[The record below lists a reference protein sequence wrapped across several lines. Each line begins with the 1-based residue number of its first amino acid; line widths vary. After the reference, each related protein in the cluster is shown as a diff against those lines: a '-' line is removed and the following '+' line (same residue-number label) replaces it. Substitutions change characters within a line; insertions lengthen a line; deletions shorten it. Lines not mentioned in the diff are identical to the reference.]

1 MSFALWIDPSFG
13 ASGDML
19 LGAFA
24 EMVSDSEQ
32 ALFPLQDFG
41 LEDWKID
48 FTETLRNGLTAT
60 KAEVTYGETSTGRK
74 WSEIDALIKDSS
86 LPSQVSEG
94 SRRTFLLLAQVEA
107 EQHGVTLDDVHFHEV
122 GAVDAILDVV
132 GTWLLRFAL
141 EDEVGGMDEIAV
153 GPVGIGSGSVNAS
166 HGTLPLP
173 APATIGI
180 LKDCPVTN
188 VITNSETCTPT
199 GAALLVSLAN
209 RWGNMRNGYIRK
221 SSRGAGTRNPDEY
234 PNIISMV
241 LTEDSETHKST
252 KTKYLIETN
261 VDDVTPEILATTV
274 ESLLN
279 AGAEDTW
286 ITPIIMKK
294 GRPGQEIKVLCSA
307 DDLDSLKNLLLVSTG
322 SLGCRI
328 IQIDKT
334 ELDRTFEK
342 ITLYGETV
350 NFKVGPFG
358 AKPEQRDLLRISE
371 KTNISLR
378 QLTDE
383 ANLVFNQKSKIDP

>member
-1 MSFALWIDPSFG
+1 MSFSLWIDPSFG

-24 EMVSDSEQ
+24 EMVSDPEQ
-32 ALFPLQDFG
+32 ALFPLHDLG
-41 LEDWKID
+41 LGDWKID
-48 FTETLRNGLTAT
+48 FDKTLRNGLNAT

-86 LPSQVSEG
+86 LPLQVIEG
-94 SRRTFLLLAQVEA
+94 SQRTFLLLAQVEA
-107 EQHGVTLDDVHFHEV
+107 EQHGVALDDVHFHEV

-141 EDEVGGMDEIAV
+141 EDEVGVMDEIAV
-153 GPVGIGSGSVNAS
+153 GPVGIGSGSVKAS

-188 VITNSETCTPT
+188 VSTDSETCTPT

-241 LTEDSETHKST
+241 LTEDSEIYKST

-307 DDLDSLKNLLLVSTG
+307 DDLQSLQDLLLSSTG
-322 SLGCRI
+322 SLGCRV

-334 ELDRTFEK
+334 ELDRTFEA

-383 ANLVFNQKSKIDP
+383 ANLVFNQKSK

>member
-1 MSFALWIDPSFG
+1 MITDP
-13 ASGDML
+13 
-19 LGAFA
+19 
-24 EMVSDSEQ
+24 EQ
-32 ALFPLQDFG
+32 ALSPLRDLA
-41 LEDWKID
+41 LEHWEID
-48 FTETLRNGLTAT
+48 FEKTLRNGLNAT
-60 KAEVTYGETSTGRK
+60 KAEVTYRKASTGRK
-74 WSEIDALIKDSS
+74 WSEIDVLLKDSS
-86 LPSQVSEG
+86 LPPQVTEG
-94 SRRTFLLLAQVEA
+94 SRRTFRLLAEVEA
-107 EQHGVTLDDVHFHEV
+107 EQHGVAIDDVHFHEV

-141 EDEVGGMDEIAV
+141 EDEVGVMDEIAV
-153 GPVGIGSGSVNAS
+153 GPVGIGSGSVKAS

-188 VITNSETCTPT
+188 VSTNSETCTPT

-209 RWGNMRNGYIRK
+209 RWGSMRNGYIRK
-221 SSRGAGTRNPDEY
+221 SSRGAGTRNPGEY

-307 DDLDSLKNLLLVSTG
+307 DDLQSLQDLLLSSTG
-322 SLGCRI
+322 SLGCRV

-334 ELDRTFEK
+334 ELDRTFEA

-383 ANLVFNQKSKIDP
+383 ANLVFNQKSK

>member
-1 MSFALWIDPSFG
+1 MSFSLWIDPSFG

-24 EMVSDSEQ
+24 EMVSDPEQ
-32 ALFPLQDFG
+32 ALFPLHDLG
-41 LEDWKID
+41 IEDWKID
-48 FTETLRNGLTAT
+48 FEKTLRNGLNAT

-86 LPSQVSEG
+86 LPLQVIEG
-94 SRRTFLLLAQVEA
+94 SQRTFLLLAQVEA
-107 EQHGVTLDDVHFHEV
+107 EQHGVALDDVHFHEV

-141 EDEVGGMDEIAV
+141 EDEVGVIDGIAV
-153 GPVGIGSGSVNAS
+153 GPVGLGSGSVKAS

-180 LKDCPVTN
+180 LKDCP
-188 VITNSETCTPT
+188 ITNINTDSETCTPT

-209 RWGNMRNGYIRK
+209 RWENISTGYIRR
-221 SSRGAGTRNPDEY
+221 SSRGAGTRNPGHY
-234 PNIISMV
+234 PNIVSII
-241 LTEDSETHKST
+241 LTENPEADEATT
-252 KTKYLIETN
+252 PKYLIETN
-261 VDDVTPEILATTV
+261 VDDVTPEILATTI
-274 ESLLN
+274 EKLLEE
-279 AGAEDTW
+279 GAEDAW

-294 GRPGQEIKVLCSA
+294 GRPGHEIKVLCSA
-307 DDLDSLKNLLLVSTG
+307 DDLDSLKNLLLMSTG
-322 SLGCRI
+322 SLGCRS
-328 IQIDKT
+328 IQIGKT
-334 ELDRTFEK
+334 ELDRTFET

-383 ANLVFNQKSKIDP
+383 ANLVFNQKSK

>member
-1 MSFALWIDPSFG
+1 MSFSLWIDPSFG

-32 ALFPLQDFG
+32 ALVPLQHLG

-48 FTETLRNGLTAT
+48 FTETLRNGLNAT
-60 KAEVTYGETSTGRK
+60 KAEVTYGEASTGRR

-86 LPSQVSEG
+86 LPAQVSEG
-94 SRRTFLLLAQVEA
+94 SRRTFLLLAKVEA

-141 EDEVGGMDEIAV
+141 EDEVGVMDEIAV
-153 GPVGIGSGSVNAS
+153 GPVGIGSGSVKAS

-188 VITNSETCTPT
+188 VSTDSETCTPT

-241 LTEDSETHKST
+241 LTEDSETNKST

-307 DDLDSLKNLLLVSTG
+307 DDLQSLQDLLLSSTG
-322 SLGCRI
+322 SLGCRV

-334 ELDRTFEK
+334 ELDRTFEA

-383 ANLVFNQKSKIDP
+383 ANLVFNQKSK

>member
-1 MSFALWIDPSFG
+1 MSFSLWIDPSFG

-32 ALFPLQDFG
+32 ALVPLQDLG

-48 FTETLRNGLTAT
+48 FTETLRNGLNAT
-60 KAEVTYGETSTGRK
+60 KAEVTYGEASTGRR

-86 LPSQVSEG
+86 LPAQVSEG

-141 EDEVGGMDEIAV
+141 EDEVGVMDEIAV
-153 GPVGIGSGSVNAS
+153 GPVGIGSGSVKAS

-188 VITNSETCTPT
+188 VSTNSETCTPT

-209 RWGNMRNGYIRK
+209 RWGSMRNGYIRK

-294 GRPGQEIKVLCSA
+294 GRPGQEIKVLCNA
-307 DDLDSLKNLLLVSTG
+307 DDLQSLQDLLLSSTG
-322 SLGCRI
+322 SLGCRV

-334 ELDRTFEK
+334 ELDRTFEA

-383 ANLVFNQKSKIDP
+383 ANLVFNQKSK

>member
-1 MSFALWIDPSFG
+1 MSFSLWIDPSFG

-32 ALFPLQDFG
+32 ALVPLQDLG
-41 LEDWKID
+41 LEDWTID
-48 FTETLRNGLTAT
+48 FTETLRNGLNAT
-60 KAEVTYGETSTGRK
+60 KAEVTYGEASSGRR

-86 LPSQVSEG
+86 LPAQVSEG

-141 EDEVGGMDEIAV
+141 EDEVGAMDEIAV
-153 GPVGIGSGSVNAS
+153 GPVGIGSGSVKAS

-188 VITNSETCTPT
+188 VSTNSETCTPT

-209 RWGNMRNGYIRK
+209 RWGSMRNGYIRK

-307 DDLDSLKNLLLVSTG
+307 DDLQSLQDLLLSSTG
-322 SLGCRI
+322 SLGCRV

-334 ELDRTFEK
+334 ELDRTFEA

-371 KTNISLR
+371 KTNISVR

-383 ANLVFNQKSKIDP
+383 ANLVFNQKSK

>member
-1 MSFALWIDPSFG
+1 MSFSLWIDPSFG

-32 ALFPLQDFG
+32 ALVPLQDLG
-41 LEDWKID
+41 LEDWKIA
-48 FTETLRNGLTAT
+48 FTETIRNGLNAT
-60 KAEVTYGETSTGRK
+60 KAEVTYGEASTGRR

-86 LPSQVSEG
+86 LPAQVSEG

-141 EDEVGGMDEIAV
+141 EDEVGVMDEIAV
-153 GPVGIGSGSVNAS
+153 GPVGIGSGSVKAS

-188 VITNSETCTPT
+188 VSTNSETCTPT

-294 GRPGQEIKVLCSA
+294 GRPGQEIKVLCNA
-307 DDLDSLKNLLLVSTG
+307 DDLQSLQDLLLSSTG
-322 SLGCRI
+322 SLGCRV

-334 ELDRTFEK
+334 ELDRTFEA

-383 ANLVFNQKSKIDP
+383 ANLVFNQKSK

>member
-1 MSFALWIDPSFG
+1 MSFSLWIDPSFG

-32 ALFPLQDFG
+32 ALVPLQDLG
-41 LEDWKID
+41 LEDWKIA
-48 FTETLRNGLTAT
+48 FTETIRNGLNAT
-60 KAEVTYGETSTGRK
+60 KAEVTYGEASTGRR

-86 LPSQVSEG
+86 LPAQVSEG

-141 EDEVGGMDEIAV
+141 EDEVGAMDEIAV
-153 GPVGIGSGSVNAS
+153 GPVGIGSGSVKAS

-188 VITNSETCTPT
+188 VSTNSETCTPT

-209 RWGNMRNGYIRK
+209 RWGSMRNGYIRK

-294 GRPGQEIKVLCSA
+294 GRPGQEIKVLCNA
-307 DDLDSLKNLLLVSTG
+307 DDLQSLQDLLLSSTG
-322 SLGCRI
+322 SLGCRV

-334 ELDRTFEK
+334 ELDRTFEA

-383 ANLVFNQKSKIDP
+383 ANLVFNQKSK

>member
-1 MSFALWIDPSFG
+1 MSFSLWIDPSFG

-32 ALFPLQDFG
+32 ALVPLQDLG

-48 FTETLRNGLTAT
+48 FTETLRNGLNAT
-60 KAEVTYGETSTGRK
+60 KAEVTYGETSTGRR
-74 WSEIDALIKDSS
+74 WSDIDALIKDSS
-86 LPSQVSEG
+86 LPAQVIEG

-141 EDEVGGMDEIAV
+141 EDEVGVMDEIAV
-153 GPVGIGSGSVNAS
+153 GPVGIGSGSVKAS

-188 VITNSETCTPT
+188 VSTNSETCTPT

-241 LTEDSETHKST
+241 LTEDSETHKSS

-274 ESLLN
+274 ESLFN

-286 ITPIIMKK
+286 IIPIIMKK
-294 GRPGQEIKVLCSA
+294 GRPGQEIKVLCNA

-322 SLGCRI
+322 SLGCRV

-334 ELDRTFEK
+334 ELDRTFET

-358 AKPEQRDLLRISE
+358 AKPEQRDLLRISD

-383 ANLVFNQKSKIDP
+383 ANIVFNQKSK

>member
-1 MSFALWIDPSFG
+1 MSFSLWIDPSFG

-32 ALFPLQDFG
+32 ALVPLQDLG

-48 FTETLRNGLTAT
+48 FTETLRNGLNAT
-60 KAEVTYGETSTGRK
+60 KAEVAYGETSTGRR

-86 LPSQVSEG
+86 LPAQVSEG

-141 EDEVGGMDEIAV
+141 EDEVGVMDEIAV
-153 GPVGIGSGSVNAS
+153 GPVGIGSGSVKAS

-188 VITNSETCTPT
+188 VSTNSETCTPT

-307 DDLDSLKNLLLVSTG
+307 DDLQSLQDLLLSSTG
-322 SLGCRI
+322 SLGCRV

-334 ELDRTFEK
+334 ELDRTFEA

-383 ANLVFNQKSKIDP
+383 ANLVFNQKSK

>member
-1 MSFALWIDPSFG
+1 MSFSLWIDPSFG

-32 ALFPLQDFG
+32 ALVPLQDLG

-48 FTETLRNGLTAT
+48 FTETLRNELNAT
-60 KAEVTYGETSTGRK
+60 KAEVTYGETSTGRR

-86 LPSQVSEG
+86 LPAQVSEG

-141 EDEVGGMDEIAV
+141 EDEVGVMDEIAV
-153 GPVGIGSGSVNAS
+153 GPVGIGSGSVKAS

-188 VITNSETCTPT
+188 VSTNSETCTPT

-209 RWGNMRNGYIRK
+209 RWGSMRNGYIRK

-307 DDLDSLKNLLLVSTG
+307 DDLQSLQDLLLSSTG
-322 SLGCRI
+322 SLGCRV

-334 ELDRTFEK
+334 ELDRTFEA

-371 KTNISLR
+371 KTNISVR

-383 ANLVFNQKSKIDP
+383 ANLVFNQKSK

>member
-1 MSFALWIDPSFG
+1 MSFSLWIDPSFG

-32 ALFPLQDFG
+32 ALVPLQDLG
-41 LEDWKID
+41 LEDWKIA
-48 FTETLRNGLTAT
+48 FTETLRNGLNAT
-60 KAEVTYGETSTGRK
+60 KAEVTYGEASTGRR

-86 LPSQVSEG
+86 LPAQVSEG

-141 EDEVGGMDEIAV
+141 EDEVGVMDEIAV
-153 GPVGIGSGSVNAS
+153 GPVGIGSGSVKAS

-188 VITNSETCTPT
+188 VSTNSETCTPT

-209 RWGNMRNGYIRK
+209 RWGSMRNGYIRK

-234 PNIISMV
+234 PNITSMV

-307 DDLDSLKNLLLVSTG
+307 DDLQSLQDLLLSSTG
-322 SLGCRI
+322 SLGCRV

-334 ELDRTFEK
+334 ELDRTFEA

-383 ANLVFNQKSKIDP
+383 ANLVFNQKSK

>member
-24 EMVSDSEQ
+24 EMVSDPEQ
-32 ALFPLQDFG
+32 ALFPLHDLG
-41 LEDWKID
+41 LDDWKID
-48 FTETLRNGLTAT
+48 FTETLRNGLNAT

-74 WSEIDALIKDSS
+74 WSEIDTLIKDSS
-86 LPSQVSEG
+86 LPAQVIDGSQ
-94 SRRTFLLLAQVEA
+94 RTFLFLAQVEA
-107 EQHGVTLDDVHFHEV
+107 EQHGVALDDVHFHEV

-141 EDEVGGMDEIAV
+141 EDEVGVIDGIAV
-153 GPVGIGSGSVNAS
+153 GPVGLGSGSVKAS

-180 LKDCPVTN
+180 LKDCPITN
-188 VITNSETCTPT
+188 VNTKSETCTPT

-209 RWGNMRNGYIRK
+209 RWGNISTGYIRR
-221 SSRGAGTRNPDEY
+221 SSRGAGTRNPDDY
-234 PNIISMV
+234 PNIVSMV
-241 LTEDSETHKST
+241 LTENSVTGKS
-252 KTKYLIETN
+252 KYLIETN

-307 DDLDSLKNLLLVSTG
+307 DDLQSLQDLLLSSTG

-328 IQIDKT
+328 IQIDKI
-334 ELDRTFEK
+334 ELARTFET
-342 ITLYGETV
+342 ITLHGETV

-358 AKPEQRDLLRISE
+358 AKPEQRDLIRISE

-378 QLTDE
+378 QLIDE
-383 ANLVFNQKSKIDP
+383 ANLVFNQKSK

>member
-1 MSFALWIDPSFG
+1 MSFSLWIDPSFG

-32 ALFPLQDFG
+32 ALVPLQDLG
-41 LEDWKID
+41 LEDWKIA
-48 FTETLRNGLTAT
+48 FTETIRNGLNAT
-60 KAEVTYGETSTGRK
+60 KAEVTYGEASTGRR

-86 LPSQVSEG
+86 LPAQVSEG

-141 EDEVGGMDEIAV
+141 EDEVGVMDEIAV
-153 GPVGIGSGSVNAS
+153 GPVGIGSGSVKAS

-188 VITNSETCTPT
+188 ASTNSETCTPT

-209 RWGNMRNGYIRK
+209 RWGSMRNGYIRK

-294 GRPGQEIKVLCSA
+294 GRPGQEIKVLCNA
-307 DDLDSLKNLLLVSTG
+307 DDLQSLQDLLLSSTG
-322 SLGCRI
+322 SLGCRV

-334 ELDRTFEK
+334 ELDRTFEA

-383 ANLVFNQKSKIDP
+383 ANLVFNQKSK

>member
-1 MSFALWIDPSFG
+1 MSFSLWIDPSFG

-19 LGAFA
+19 LGAFS
-24 EMVSDSEQ
+24 EMLDEPEQ
-32 ALFPLQDFG
+32 ALFPLQN
-41 LEDWKID
+41 LPIEDWEID
-48 FTETLRNGLTAT
+48 FEETLRNGLTAT
-60 KAEVTYGETSTGRK
+60 KAEVSYRKTSTERK
-74 WSEIDALIKDSS
+74 WSEIDALLKESS
-86 LPSQVSEG
+86 LPPMVIEG
-94 SRRTFLLLAQVEA
+94 SRRTFLILAQVEA

-122 GAVDAILDVV
+122 GAADAILDVV

-141 EDEVGGMDEIAV
+141 EDEVGMIEEIAI
-153 GPVGIGSGSVNAS
+153 GPVGIGSGSVKAS

-188 VITNSETCTPT
+188 VSTNSETCTPT
-199 GAALLVSLAN
+199 GAALLVSMVN
-209 RWGNMRNGYIRK
+209 RWGNMPNGYIRK

-241 LTEDSETHKST
+241 LTENSKTHKSS

-261 VDDVTPEILATTV
+261 VDDVTPEILATTI
-274 ESLLN
+274 EKLLEL
-279 AGAEDTW
+279 GAEDAW

-322 SLGCRI
+322 SLGCRS

-334 ELDRTFEK
+334 ELARTFET

-350 NFKVGPFG
+350 NFKVGPYG

-378 QLTDE
+378 QLIDE
-383 ANLVFNQKSKIDP
+383 ANLVFNQKSK

>member
-1 MSFALWIDPSFG
+1 MSFSLWIDPSFG

-32 ALFPLQDFG
+32 ALVPLQDLG

-48 FTETLRNGLTAT
+48 FTETLRNGLNAT
-60 KAEVTYGETSTGRK
+60 KAEVTYGEASTGRR

-86 LPSQVSEG
+86 LPAQVSEG

-141 EDEVGGMDEIAV
+141 EDEVGAMDEIAV
-153 GPVGIGSGSVNAS
+153 GPVGIGSGSVKAS

-188 VITNSETCTPT
+188 VSTNSETCTPT

-209 RWGNMRNGYIRK
+209 RWGSMRNGYIRK

-307 DDLDSLKNLLLVSTG
+307 DDLQSLQDLLLSSTG
-322 SLGCRI
+322 SLGCRV

-334 ELDRTFEK
+334 ELDRTFEA

-383 ANLVFNQKSKIDP
+383 ANLVFNQKSK

>member
-1 MSFALWIDPSFG
+1 MSFSLWIDPSFG

-24 EMVSDSEQ
+24 EMVSDPAQ
-32 ALFPLQDFG
+32 ALFPLHDLG
-41 LEDWKID
+41 IGDWKID
-48 FTETLRNGLTAT
+48 FEKTLRNGLNAT

-86 LPSQVSEG
+86 LPAQVSEG

-141 EDEVGGMDEIAV
+141 EDEVGVMDEIAV
-153 GPVGIGSGSVNAS
+153 GPVGIGSGSVKAS

-188 VITNSETCTPT
+188 VSTDTETCTPT
-199 GAALLVSLAN
+199 DASLLVSLAN
-209 RWGNMRNGYIRK
+209 RWGNMRKGYIRK

-241 LTEDSETHKST
+241 LTEDSETNKST

-307 DDLDSLKNLLLVSTG
+307 DDLQSLQDLLLSSTG
-322 SLGCRI
+322 SLGCRV

-334 ELDRTFEK
+334 ELDRTFEA

-383 ANLVFNQKSKIDP
+383 ANLVFNQKSK

>member
-1 MSFALWIDPSFG
+1 MSFSLWIDPSFG

-32 ALFPLQDFG
+32 ALVPLQDLG
-41 LEDWKID
+41 LEDWKIA
-48 FTETLRNGLTAT
+48 FTETIRNGLNAT
-60 KAEVTYGETSTGRK
+60 KAEVTYGEASTGRR

-86 LPSQVSEG
+86 LPAQVSEG

-141 EDEVGGMDEIAV
+141 EDEVGVMDEIAV
-153 GPVGIGSGSVNAS
+153 GPVGIGSGSVKAS

-188 VITNSETCTPT
+188 VSTNSETCTPT

-209 RWGNMRNGYIRK
+209 RWGSMRNGYIRK
-221 SSRGAGTRNPDEY
+221 SSRGAGTRNPGEY

-294 GRPGQEIKVLCSA
+294 GRPGQEIKVLCNA
-307 DDLDSLKNLLLVSTG
+307 DDLQSLQDLLLSSTG
-322 SLGCRI
+322 SLGCRV

-334 ELDRTFEK
+334 ELDRTFEA

-383 ANLVFNQKSKIDP
+383 ANLVFNQKSK

>member
-1 MSFALWIDPSFG
+1 MSLSLWIDPSFG

-24 EMVSDSEQ
+24 EMVADPEQ
-32 ALFPLQDFG
+32 ALSPLRDLA
-41 LEDWKID
+41 LEDWDID
-48 FTETLRNGLTAT
+48 FKTTLRNGLNAT
-60 KAEVTYGETSTGRK
+60 KAEVTYRQTSTGRK
-74 WSEIDALIKDSS
+74 WSEIDALVKNSI
-86 LPSQVSEG
+86 LPTQVIEG
-94 SRRTFLLLAQVEA
+94 SRRTFLLLAEVEA
-107 EQHGVTLDDVHFHEV
+107 QQHGVAIDNVHFHEV

-141 EDEVGGMDEIAV
+141 EDEVGAIDKIAV
-153 GPVGIGSGSVNAS
+153 GAVGLGSGSVKAN

-188 VITNSETCTPT
+188 VSTNSETCTPT

-241 LTEDSETHKST
+241 LTEDSETHKSS

-274 ESLLN
+274 ESLFN

-286 ITPIIMKK
+286 IIPIIMKK
-294 GRPGQEIKVLCSA
+294 GRPGQEIKVLCNA

-322 SLGCRI
+322 SLGCRV

-334 ELDRTFEK
+334 ELDRTFET

-358 AKPEQRDLLRISE
+358 AKPEQRDLLRISD

-383 ANLVFNQKSKIDP
+383 ANLVFNQKSK

>member
-1 MSFALWIDPSFG
+1 MSFSLWIDPSFG

-19 LGAFA
+19 LGAFS
-24 EMVSDSEQ
+24 EMVSDPDR
-32 ALFPLQDFG
+32 ALSPLQDLG
-41 LEDWKID
+41 LGDWKID
-48 FTETLRNGLTAT
+48 FEKTLRNGLNAT

-86 LPSQVSEG
+86 LPLQVIEG
-94 SRRTFLLLAQVEA
+94 SQRTFLLLAQVEA
-107 EQHGVTLDDVHFHEV
+107 EQHGVALDDVHFHEV

-141 EDEVGGMDEIAV
+141 EDEVGVIDGIAV
-153 GPVGIGSGSVNAS
+153 GPVGLGSGSVKAS

-180 LKDCPVTN
+180 LKDCP
-188 VITNSETCTPT
+188 ITNINTDSETCTPT

-209 RWGNMRNGYIRK
+209 RWENISTGYIRR
-221 SSRGAGTRNPDEY
+221 SSRGAGTRNPGHY
-234 PNIISMV
+234 PNIVSII
-241 LTEDSETHKST
+241 LTENPEADEATT
-252 KTKYLIETN
+252 PKYLIETN
-261 VDDVTPEILATTV
+261 VDDVTPEILATTI
-274 ESLLN
+274 EKLLEE
-279 AGAEDTW
+279 GAEDAW

-294 GRPGQEIKVLCSA
+294 GRPGHEIKVLCSA
-307 DDLDSLKNLLLVSTG
+307 DDLDSLKNLLLMSTG
-322 SLGCRI
+322 SLGCRS
-328 IQIDKT
+328 IQIGKT
-334 ELDRTFEK
+334 ELDRTFET

-383 ANLVFNQKSKIDP
+383 ANLVFNQKSK